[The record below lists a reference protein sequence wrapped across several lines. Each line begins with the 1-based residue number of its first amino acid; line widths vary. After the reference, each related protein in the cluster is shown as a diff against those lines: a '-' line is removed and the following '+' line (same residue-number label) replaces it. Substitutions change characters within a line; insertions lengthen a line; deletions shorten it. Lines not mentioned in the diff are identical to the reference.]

1 MYHDVLFIMDF
12 TPKAGNEMPK
22 QLTISEI
29 ARLAG
34 VSAGTVDRIL
44 HNRGKVSESARNAVG
59 KILAES
65 GYRNNIHSSAIGLR
79 KGFRLAVAMPDS
91 SRGEYWFSIREGIN
105 HALEEFSD
113 IRIDCSFSLYNRNDI
128 HSCREVFGQV
138 SVSDADAVIICAT
151 NREET
156 VGMCRCLGNRNIPY
170 FMAGTEIPDTD
181 PVASFSADQ
190 EASGRLAARL
200 LSTLSAPPP
209 HQENTNGNFAVILP
223 QQTAACNTGT
233 FGERKRGITEYFSGT
248 GTGILEVTLPLLYP
262 DECGHIL
269 AELLRG
275 NPGTRG
281 IAVLD
286 SSAHVVADIL
296 SSHGF
301 PDIPL
306 IAFDMTSGNR
316 RCLQAGSV
324 SAVIVQYPEIQ
335 GYNSVKSAIQYLLYK
350 HKDNKISHKMPIGII
365 VAENL
370 PYYRRFNGM

>member
-1 MYHDVLFIMDF
+1 MFQSFGCENEQNQRMGQDHHPRSERREGQDSFSDGHHDVIRIGINAD
-12 TPKAGNEMPK
+12 GNGKSADKE
-22 QLTISEI
+22 QLVYGGYGDSEK
-29 ARLAG
+29 
-34 VSAGTVDRIL
+34 
-44 HNRGKVSESARNAVG
+44 GKFGKGDDGDKDADDVGDIVRAQSIRSESARNAVG

-209 HQENTNGNFAVILP
+209 IRKMQTETSPSYSRSRRQPAIRAHSVNGN
-223 QQTAACNTGT
+223 AA
-233 FGERKRGITEYFSGT
+233 
-248 GTGILEVTLPLLYP
+248 
-262 DECGHIL
+262 
-269 AELLRG
+269 
-275 NPGTRG
+275 
-281 IAVLD
+281 
-286 SSAHVVADIL
+286 
-296 SSHGF
+296 
-301 PDIPL
+301 
-306 IAFDMTSGNR
+306 
-316 RCLQAGSV
+316 
-324 SAVIVQYPEIQ
+324 
-335 GYNSVKSAIQYLLYK
+335 
-350 HKDNKISHKMPIGII
+350 
-365 VAENL
+365 
-370 PYYRRFNGM
+370 

>member
-1 MYHDVLFIMDF
+1 M
-12 TPKAGNEMPK
+12 
-22 QLTISEI
+22 
-29 ARLAG
+29 
-34 VSAGTVDRIL
+34 
-44 HNRGKVSESARNAVG
+44 
-59 KILAES
+59 
-65 GYRNNIHSSAIGLR
+65 
-79 KGFRLAVAMPDS
+79 
-91 SRGEYWFSIREGIN
+91 
-105 HALEEFSD
+105 
-113 IRIDCSFSLYNRNDI
+113 
-128 HSCREVFGQV
+128 
-138 SVSDADAVIICAT
+138 
-151 NREET
+151 
-156 VGMCRCLGNRNIPY
+156 
-170 FMAGTEIPDTD
+170 
-181 PVASFSADQ
+181 
-190 EASGRLAARL
+190 
-200 LSTLSAPPP
+200 
-209 HQENTNGNFAVILP
+209 
-223 QQTAACNTGT
+223 
-233 FGERKRGITEYFSGT
+233 
-248 GTGILEVTLPLLYP
+248 TLPLLYP

-269 AELLRG
+269 ADLLHG

>member
-1 MYHDVLFIMDF
+1 MDF

-91 SRGEYWFSIREGIN
+91 SRGEYWFSVREGIN

-113 IRIDCSFSLYNRNDI
+113 IRIDCNFSLYNRNDI

-200 LSTLSAPPP
+200 LTALGTPPP
-209 HQENTNGNFAVILP
+209 PIRKMK
-223 QQTAACNTGT
+223 TGT
-233 FGERKRGITEYFSGT
+233 SPSYSRSRRQPVIQ
-248 GTGILEVTLPLLYP
+248 
-262 DECGHIL
+262 
-269 AELLRG
+269 
-275 NPGTRG
+275 
-281 IAVLD
+281 
-286 SSAHVVADIL
+286 AHSV
-296 SSHGF
+296 
-301 PDIPL
+301 
-306 IAFDMTSGNR
+306 SGN
-316 RCLQAGSV
+316 A
-324 SAVIVQYPEIQ
+324 A
-335 GYNSVKSAIQYLLYK
+335 
-350 HKDNKISHKMPIGII
+350 
-365 VAENL
+365 
-370 PYYRRFNGM
+370 

>member
-1 MYHDVLFIMDF
+1 
-12 TPKAGNEMPK
+12 
-22 QLTISEI
+22 
-29 ARLAG
+29 
-34 VSAGTVDRIL
+34 
-44 HNRGKVSESARNAVG
+44 
-59 KILAES
+59 
-65 GYRNNIHSSAIGLR
+65 
-79 KGFRLAVAMPDS
+79 MPDS

-233 FGERKRGITEYFSGT
+233 FGERKRGITEYFSHSS
-248 GTGILEVTLPLLYP
+248 
-262 DECGHIL
+262 DS
-269 AELLRG
+269 LRHDIRKQTVP
-275 NPGTRG
+275 PGRFGLRRHRPISRNTR
-281 IAVLD
+281 IQFRQVR
-286 SSAHVVADIL
+286 H
-296 SSHGF
+296 
-301 PDIPL
+301 PIP
-306 IAFDMTSGNR
+306 F
-316 RCLQAGSV
+316 
-324 SAVIVQYPEIQ
+324 IQ
-335 GYNSVKSAIQYLLYK
+335 T
-350 HKDNKISHKMPIGII
+350 
-365 VAENL
+365 
-370 PYYRRFNGM
+370 